1 MQSPTDVLVVLTEI
15 DVGLSKDQYMIKRQ
29 THRTGSAGRKDG
41 KDRGRAEAVWLKPRI
56 KPLSYISAVSRRNSS
71 GDKGEQ
77 V

>member
-41 KDRGRAEAVWLKPRI
+41 KDRGPPGFDPVDALRQ
-56 KPLSYISAVSRRNSS
+56 S
-71 GDKGEQ
+71 G
-77 V
+77 